1 MILNHQVTAPMS
13 ASQGLTSTTSSGCV
27 LRQLLIDA
35 DSALWRELR
44 AILE

>member
-1 MILNHQVTAPMS
+1 MILDHQVTAPMS